1 MRIGPTEILD
11 EHAEAFSAR
20 YARLIVT
27 ALDEHWVDAA
37 ATAATGYAASVVGC
51 DCEAGVERHLSAN
64 ETPDGRPGAVLLFF
78 NFRTEQL
85 AKAIAWRVGECV
97 LTCPTTACFNGM
109 PDAVE
114 VIPLGGDTREF
125 ADGFEERGQIADCG
139 LRIADSKATS
149 NPQSEIRNPKSPLWK
164 IPVWDGEF
172 LVDAV
177 AGVGRGVAGGNLVIH
192 AESQTAA
199 LGGAVRAAE
208 AVAPLEGVITPFP
221 GGVCRAGSKVG
232 GTTMQNIV
240 ATIDEAYCPTL
251 RDRVATQLAPGAECA
266 YEIIINGVDLE
277 AVRTAMR
284 VAIEAAAGAGVLAVG
299 ARSFG
304 GKLGKH
310 QIGLRD
316 VMETTVK

>member
-27 ALDEHWVDAA
+27 ARDQQWVEAA
-37 ATAATGYAASVVGC
+37 ASAATGYAASVVGC
-51 DCEAGVERHLSAN
+51 DCEAGVERYLQPS
-64 ETPDGRPGAVLLFF
+64 ETPDDRPGAALLFF

-97 LTCPTTACFNGM
+97 LTCPTTACFNGL
-109 PDAVE
+109 PTAEE

-125 ADGFEERGQIADCG
+125 ADGFEEQTQAVGSAELGAGRWR
-139 LRIADSKATS
+139 L
-149 NPQSEIRNPKSPLWK
+149 
-164 IPVWDGEF
+164 PVWDGEF
-172 LVDAV
+172 VVDAV
-177 AGVGRGVAGGNLVIH
+177 AGIGRGVAGGNLVIH
-192 AESQTAA
+192 ADSQAAA
-199 LGGAVRAAE
+199 LNGAVRAAE

-251 RDRVATQLAPGAECA
+251 REKVATRLVPGAECA
-266 YEIIINGVDLE
+266 YEIIINGVDME
-277 AVRTAMR
+277 VVCGAMR
-284 VAIEAAAGAGVLAVG
+284 AAIEAAAGEGVLVIG

-310 QIGLRD
+310 RIGLRELFD
-316 VMETTVK
+316 